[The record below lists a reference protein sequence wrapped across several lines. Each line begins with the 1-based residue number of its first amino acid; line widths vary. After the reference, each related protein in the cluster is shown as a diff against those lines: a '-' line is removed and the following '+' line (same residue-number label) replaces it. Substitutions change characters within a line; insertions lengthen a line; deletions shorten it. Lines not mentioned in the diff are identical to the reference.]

1 VAASRLQDYGLFIRR
16 KTHKG
21 IWLKH
26 TRTLSDYPELFAH
39 RKVRPVE
46 LMLKPRSVTI
56 VLPEKQRCGVRR
68 LIHFIFHIMFRLVS

>member
-1 VAASRLQDYGLFIRR
+1 MWPRSRLQDYGLFIRR

-26 TRTLSDYPELFAH
+26 THTLSDYPELFAH

-68 LIHFIFHIMFRLVS
+68 HSFIIIFYFQLIG